1 MSTKKKLARTP
12 KRRKPLP
19 AFPPPAPE
27 RVIVD
32 ARDLLRIGDDSAKLC
47 SAITTLLMGSKV
59 VR

>member
-1 MSTKKKLARTP
+1 MAKKKTTKKP
-12 KRRKPLP
+12 RRKPLP
-19 AFPPPAPE
+19 PAFPPAPE

-32 ARDLLRIGDDSAKLC
+32 VRDLLRIGDDSAKLC

>member
-1 MSTKKKLARTP
+1 MAIKKPTKKT
-12 KRRKPLP
+12 RRKPLPP

-32 ARDLLRIGDDSAKLC
+32 ARDLLRIGDDAAKLC